1 MHGSDAFILVDHYTG
16 NIGDESLQAKKQLE
30 CRHTAELFCISD
42 FWHKQG
48 NVAGRSGR
56 ATGAQKRNSNNVR
69 EEPLHLQ
76 QYIDSSQLDED
87 IFGSSEA
94 LLPALVCVPHVA
106 ATDCTVLIT
115 GETGT
120 GTELVARAI
129 HRLSYR
135 SPRAFVRVNCAA
147 IPPER
152 IASELLGRQK
162 GSRSQA
168 TQPRPGRFQLA
179 EGGTILLE
187 GLGNLSAEAQLAL
200 LRVLQEIESQP
211 TGCNDSIRSDVRL
224 IATTHRDLRAAV
236 ADGTFRS
243 DLFDR
248 LNGFP
253 IKIAPLR
260 ERKEDI
266 PMLARYF
273 LNRYAARADK
283 TFPSL
288 TGPAMDLLQSYPWPG
303 NMRELQRVMERFVSL
318 CEAESFSVAAKCI
331 PRESISARTAV
342 RSVSGELVPNEK
354 EFLEDALMEMLG
366 EIPGWE
372 SGVSCD
378 GGSIGNCREYM
389 NGEVCRRN

>member
-1 MHGSDAFILVDHYTG
+1 MLSLADRPFDPG
-16 NIGDESLQAKKQLE
+16 NIGEESLQTNKQIA

-76 QYIDSSQLDED
+76 QYLDSSQLDED

-94 LLPALVCVPHVA
+94 LLPALVYVPDLA

-115 GETGT
+115 GENGT

-135 SPRAFVRVNCAA
+135 SSRAFVRVNCAA
-147 IPPER
+147 IPPQL
-152 IASELLGRQK
+152 IASEQFGRQK
-162 GSRSQA
+162 GSWSQV
-168 TQPRPGRFQLA
+168 TQPRPDRFQLA
-179 EGGTILLE
+179 KGGTIFLE
-187 GLGNLSAEAQLAL
+187 GLGDLSAEEQLAL

-211 TGCNDSIRSDVRL
+211 TGCDDSIRSDVRL
-224 IATTHRDLRAAV
+224 IATTNRDLRAAV

-248 LNGFP
+248 LNGFR

-283 TFPSL
+283 TLPSL
-288 TGPAMDLLQSYPWPG
+288 TRPAMDLLQSYPWPG
-303 NMRELQRVMERFVSL
+303 NIRELQRVMERFVSL

-331 PRESISARTAV
+331 PRESISERTSV
-342 RSVSGELVPNEK
+342 RSVSGEVVPNEK
-354 EFLEDALMEMLG
+354 EFLEDALSEMLAEFQG
-366 EIPGWE
+366 
-372 SGVSCD
+372 
-378 GGSIGNCREYM
+378 
-389 NGEVCRRN
+389 